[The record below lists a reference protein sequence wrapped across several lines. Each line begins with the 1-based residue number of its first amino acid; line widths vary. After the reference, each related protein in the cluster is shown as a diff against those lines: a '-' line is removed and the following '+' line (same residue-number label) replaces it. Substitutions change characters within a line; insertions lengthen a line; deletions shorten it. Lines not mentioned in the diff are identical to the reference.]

1 MNKGFARR
9 ALAPVWIRLGRAKAR
24 RLSAPPVV
32 IGGCARSGTT
42 LLAAIL
48 SAHPHIWMVP
58 RETWTFTTWTHAEG
72 ELERPAR
79 LDRLYREILLHRIP
93 RTARRWGEKSPPNI
107 AHLPEILRFF
117 GERVRIIH
125 LVRDAR
131 DVCLSVH
138 PTRPGA
144 YWVPPRRWVN
154 HVRAGLAYRHHPS
167 VHTLTYEHLVSD
179 NAATVERLMAFLEEP
194 LCAEILD
201 WHTHAR
207 KRRDRAL
214 GGTLQPLYA
223 AAIGKWKDPR
233 HAERVAEVERH
244 PGVRE
249 LLDALGYE

>member
-1 MNKGFARR
+1 MNFTRQV
-9 ALAPVWIRLGRAKAR
+9 LAPVWTRLGRAKAR
-24 RLSAPPVV
+24 RFSAPPIL

-58 RETWTFTTWTHAEG
+58 RETWAFTAWEHAEG
-72 ELERPAR
+72 APQRPAR
-79 LDRLYREILLHRIP
+79 LDRLYREIVLHRIP

-107 AHLPEILRFF
+107 AHLAEILRFF

-125 LVRDAR
+125 IVRDAR

-154 HVRAGLAYRHHPS
+154 HVRAGLAYRHHPC
-167 VHTLTYEHLVSD
+167 VHTLTYERLVTD
-179 NAATVERLMAFLEEP
+179 NAAAIEQLMAFLEEP
-194 LCAEILD
+194 HCPEIAD
-201 WHTHAR
+201 WYRHAR

-214 GGTLQPLYA
+214 GGTLQPLSA
-223 AAIGKWKDPR
+223 GAVGKWKDAR
-233 HAERVAEVERH
+233 HAERVAEVAGY

-249 LLDALGYE
+249 LLNTLGYE